1 MSLSTKVVFPA
12 PPPTTNE
19 LTPQQRAQLIRQAK
33 KIEQLLG
40 STPYLVDTSVAIHVL
55 RLSRR
60 PVKSPYAAIDHEVS
74 QPSDR
79 TRTATAHA
87 NIFCGV
93 GWFRRIDI

>member
-40 STPYLVDTSVAIHVL
+40 STPYLVDTSVVSTGEHRNHALWYAFPDAIL
-55 RLSRR
+55 QALSTYLC
-60 PVKSPYAAIDHEVS
+60 PIPCLLNVAS
-74 QPSDR
+74 
-79 TRTATAHA
+79 
-87 NIFCGV
+87 
-93 GWFRRIDI
+93 

>member
-40 STPYLVDTSVAIHVL
+40 STPYLVDTSVVSTGEHRNHAL
-55 RLSRR
+55 WYAFLTPFFR
-60 PVKSPYAAIDHEVS
+60 PYPHISALLPVY
-74 QPSDR
+74 
-79 TRTATAHA
+79 
-87 NIFCGV
+87 
-93 GWFRRIDI
+93 